1 MENILKNAENKMNKT
16 IENLKEELKKL
27 RTGRASPFILE
38 GIKVNYYGQELPI
51 IQIAGIGAPEPRLL
65 VVQPWDKNVIGE
77 IEKAILKSGLGLT
90 PKVEGGVIKIP
101 IPPLSEERRK
111 ELTKLV
117 KKFGE
122 ESKVALRNI
131 RRETIDKI
139 RSMKEKGELP
149 EDDAKMLEKKVQELI
164 EKKQKDVDEIVKEKE
179 KEIMEE

>member
-1 MENILKNAENKMNKT
+1 MNKT

-131 RRETIDKI
+131 RREAIDKI